1 VHQMTLQRT
10 GMLFAIET
18 LILLSNETL
27 QSECHVLSQL
37 TTYKVQ
43 LRGYKL
49 LGRHH
54 KVNE

>member
-1 VHQMTLQRT
+1 MHQITLQRT